1 MEPPRR
7 TKRPAVDPDDD
18 DVKAAAEARR
28 CYGPAAYDFLD
39 DDEMPDG
46 AASQG
51 TGGDTEGQQD
61 EAWLGA
67 AGDVDGDGQAA
78 MTKRARKAMD
88 RQEEDERILEGVVG
102 SRAVFDIKKRIAA
115 LLRPGETAPRALR
128 GAGARARAARRQ
140 TRATSGGERWTRGT
154 PRRRGVRR
162 PDLARR
168 DAREA
173 LEDASARKDIRVLTL
188 AIRPP
193 SGSPTAPP
201 VDVIAGHDDMI
212 NPAIKAVAS
221 GKVSAIDLEM
231 DLQSLRELRQRCRRA
246 AANYY
251 PTWPEPWS
259 ARRAGQSAKP
269 GWAPPATST
278 ATASAA
284 DRRSARGAM
293 DRQEED
299 ERILEGVV
307 GSRAVFDIKKRIA
320 ALLRPGETAPRALR
334 RLKGAPGAPAG
345 DRRVRGKEMD
355 ELVDASAELVRRGA
369 SSRRVRPTDD
379 DGRRDASASFPREK
393 ISAVSVA
400 DRSPP
405 RRCASSPANHDDAD
419 QSGSKAPSSR
429 QRQKPFR
436 H

>member
-51 TGGDTEGQQD
+51 TGGDTGFLDATGSFVERAARGGNKD

-78 MTKRARKAMD
+78 MTKRARK
-88 RQEEDERILEGVVG
+88 
-102 SRAVFDIKKRIAA
+102 
-115 LLRPGETAPRALR
+115 
-128 GAGARARAARRQ
+128 
-140 TRATSGGERWTRGT
+140 
-154 PRRRGVRR
+154 
-162 PDLARR
+162 
-168 DAREA
+168 
-173 LEDASARKDIRVLTL
+173 
-188 AIRPP
+188 
-193 SGSPTAPP
+193 
-201 VDVIAGHDDMI
+201 
-212 NPAIKAVAS
+212 
-221 GKVSAIDLEM
+221 
-231 DLQSLRELRQRCRRA
+231 
-246 AANYY
+246 
-251 PTWPEPWS
+251 
-259 ARRAGQSAKP
+259 
-269 GWAPPATST
+269 
-278 ATASAA
+278 
-284 DRRSARGAM
+284 AM

-355 ELVDASAELVRRGA
+355 ELVDASAELVRRGDLD
-369 SSRRVRPTDD
+369 VYTDD
-379 DGRRDASASFPREK
+379 REALEDASARKDIRVLTLAIRPPSGSPTAPPVDVIAGHDDMINPAIK
-393 ISAVSVA
+393 AVASGKVSAIDLEMDLQSLRVPSGEHVPSPALQDNPIGSSTCTSSSTSGDTNGERDLYDLGVA
-400 DRSPP
+400 TALATGSGKLLSDVARYFGQEAKTVKRP
-405 RRCASSPANHDDAD
+405 RRRARQGNAPAPPVKFSLRLSEEEAMEDVAAVTLAKDVVKLEGEVMPARRNA
-419 QSGSKAPSSR
+419 KR
-429 QRQKPFR
+429 RR